1 MMRCRGFSFV
11 ACVFASIGFAFV
23 LTGCDG
29 AKSAAGHEVAV
40 QTADHRMGCQKCY
53 DEVRQVLTSHS
64 KGAAWPK
71 AKVFKRHACPECRG
85 DMTIYA
91 EDGKPM
97 IKCPKCAPQGIACDR
112 CLAPEAGG

>member
-1 MMRCRGFSFV
+1 MKCTGL
-11 ACVFASIGFAFV
+11 GFAVCVAASFGLVFLFV
-23 LTGCDG
+23 GCEG
-29 AKSAAGHEVAV
+29 AKSVGAHEMTA
-40 QTADHRMGCQKCY
+40 QTADHPMGCQKCY
-53 DEVRQVLTSHS
+53 DQVRQVVTSHS
-64 KGAAWPK
+64 KGAPWPK

-112 CLAPEAGG
+112 CLAPEASG